1 MDQQSLKAH
10 FEDLWAGLSP
20 LRGFLGE
27 DREQWFD
34 EYMDHNEFGLA
45 LHVVCDSLL
54 EEEELVVDDCTIE
67 AIETLHEKMQLVDAC
82 VTQYEATET
91 RARVSLGTES

>member
-1 MDQQSLKAH
+1 MDQHSLKAH
-10 FEDLWAGLSP
+10 FEDLRVGLSP
-20 LRGFLGE
+20 LRRLLGE
-27 DREQWFD
+27 DRERWFD

-54 EEEELVVDDCTIE
+54 EEKELVVDDRTIE

-82 VTQYEATET
+82 GTQLRQRRCM
-91 RARVSLGTES
+91 RA